1 MQPPIIN
8 FKCQFLLPG
17 QGRCM
22 GIGTTWRRPGHNICT
37 KFKQILFVMMNS
49 SCPIE
54 TAMNCFLIHFQLF
67 HLQIRFAINGDQKAP
82 PSLEAKCPSVLQV
95 DNLLSVARTS

>member
-17 QGRCM
+17 HGN
-22 GIGTTWRRPGHNICT
+22 WYNLEKSPGQNICT

-82 PSLEAKCPSVLQV
+82 PSLA
-95 DNLLSVARTS
+95 ARPT

>member
-8 FKCQFLLPG
+8 FKCQLLLPG
-17 QGRCM
+17 KVLENRNSCNLEKSSGQ
-22 GIGTTWRRPGHNICT
+22 NICT
-37 KFKQILFVMMNS
+37 KFKQILFVMTNS

-82 PSLEAKCPSVLQV
+82 PSLA
-95 DNLLSVARTS
+95 ARPT